1 MSDQVL
7 SDRPLTKLTSIK
19 SLREVDS
26 PRSEKADEP
35 ESLPLCRKI
44 TAPVTT
50 EAHNLYLQ
58 DLELQSALECSID
71 DLFSKIEKI
80 TSEFT
85 STST

>member
-26 PRSEKADEP
+26 PRSEKAE
-35 ESLPLCRKI
+35 EETLPLCRKL

-50 EAHNLYLQ
+50 EAHDLYLQ

-80 TSEFT
+80 TS
-85 STST
+85 